1 MDFEFNSVDE
11 LHMRVL
17 PALNTRVQ
25 ELNSLGVELNSDDIW
40 SYLITN
46 KWKNSVNLTL
56 FDVVDDILNTDY
68 SKILDYVNNKS

>member
-11 LHMRVL
+11 LYRRVL